1 MSVDNVLNFSNA
13 MSFINGV
20 ITHMKEVDIEGDN
33 IQSFQENLDKTAV
46 EFSENSN
53 KQIAEYIDQFME
65 RLKELSSEHQ
75 QSIMKFFLGDT
86 LLYMLSGGLVDEF
99 KKESGPGETE
109 AVLRMKCSNLL
120 SEVAKQDLEI
130 RIKTEQN
137 EAMKT
142 LLDDQCEHIQM
153 LQGKTKQLKG
163 QIKESTRQYKALQL
177 KFEDRNQD
185 VCDLTKKVEQ
195 QEQQISNL
203 ITMCKYVAA
212 TR

>member
-1 MSVDNVLNFSNA
+1 MSVDNVLNFSHA
-13 MSFINGV
+13 MAFINGV
-20 ITHMKEVDIEGDN
+20 ITHMKDIDIEGDN

-86 LLYMLSGGLVDEF
+86 LLHMLSGGLIDEF
-99 KKESGPGETE
+99 KKGSGSDETE

-137 EAMKT
+137 EALKS
-142 LLDDQCEHIQM
+142 LLDDKCEDVETLKQ
-153 LQGKTKQLKG
+153 KTKQLKE
-163 QIKESTRQYKALQL
+163 QIKESSRQYEALQL

-203 ITMCKYVAA
+203 VRMCQYVAA